1 MRIANIEAAKSW
13 NGYDGEHWTE
23 HEERYNASLGPHT
36 ARLFAAAAISAGQDV
51 LDVGCGC
58 GGSTREAARSA
69 CSALGVDLSS
79 RMIERVRERAEAEG
93 LANVVFELADAQVH
107 PFVPQS
113 VDLVL
118 SRAGVMFFADPVAA
132 FTNLY
137 SATQPG
143 GRLAML
149 TWQGLDRNPWV
160 SLVRGALAAGRE
172 LSAPP
177 PGAPGPF
184 GLAHPD
190 AVRPM
195 LERAGWSDVQF
206 EDVAAPLRWGS
217 DLDDAMTFLASR
229 ARGMIEDLDPS
240 QQAAALDAL
249 RAALEPHVGPDG
261 VVLGSRAW
269 VITAVR

>member
-79 RMIERVRERAEAEG
+79 RMIERARERAEAEG

-137 SATQPG
+137 SATRPG

-184 GLAHPD
+184 GLADPD